1 MIGLN
6 EVIELH
12 HEIIKISG
20 GGSGVRDEG
29 SLMAAIARPYATFDQ
44 NDLYPT
50 EIEKATAI
58 FESIVIN
65 HPFIDGNKRTSYVLM
80 RLILREGGLDINTS
94 EEEKYKMVISAS
106 TGEIRFDE
114 IKAWL
119 ITNTTPIK

>member
-1 MIGLN
+1 MIGIN

-29 SLMAAIARPYATFDQ
+29 SLMAAIARPFATFDQ
-44 NDLYPT
+44 NDLYAT
-50 EIEKATAI
+50 AIEKPAAI

-80 RLILREGGLDINTS
+80 RLILREGGLDIKVT
-94 EEEKYKMVISAS
+94 EEEKYTMVISAS
-106 TGEIRFDE
+106 MGEIRFDE
-114 IKAWL
+114 IKSWL
-119 ITNTTPIK
+119 ESNVTPL